1 MVKLCYSANMKG
13 GVVMDNQ
20 ETFGQRMKKA
30 RKAAR
35 IRQQELAKKTHIA
48 VTSISR
54 YENDERVPTID
65 FAKEIA
71 AVLGVDVNYLL
82 TGQTQAERDAA
93 YIKEKNQ
100 SLAER
105 KAITALYEAYG
116 FKYELVEVEGE
127 LPYRSDWIITAPDGT
142 QTRFTYDGRLAY
154 GEATGQEL
162 KKYALYLH
170 EKMVKELAEADKA
183 RKEGAV
189 NVEEETS
196 E

>member
-1 MVKLCYSANMKG
+1 
-13 GVVMDNQ
+13 MDNQ